1 MAGEQNTIRVGA
13 AAIIEDNKGKIL
25 MGKRNVFP
33 KGMWVFPGGGINFG
47 ERAEDAVKREIR
59 EETGLNVSDAKFFT
73 VYEMIVPE
81 NKVHRVIFYF
91 KAKAKDTK
99 KIKPS
104 TDIEELKWMELDE
117 IARLDNLGHATLPVL
132 KIAGYL
138 K

>member
-13 AAIIEDNKGKIL
+13 AAIIEDKEGRIL

-47 ERAEDAVKREIR
+47 ETAEDAVIREIK
-59 EETGLNVSDAKFFT
+59 EETNLSISDPKFLT
-73 VYEMIVPE
+73 VYEMIVPQ
-81 NKVHRVIFYF
+81 NNVHRVIFYF
-91 KAKAKDTK
+91 KVKTKDTK

-104 TDIEELKWMELDE
+104 ADIEELKWLKLDE
-117 IARLDNLGHATLPVL
+117 IRKLENIGHATIPVL
-132 KIAGYL
+132 KITGYL